1 MSFRAKENSCNSES
15 ALVRLHC
22 PHKNCDKFYVNKKN
36 LNEHFRLNPSHKPDS
51 LVTTRVRITAKECA
65 EKFLDDE
72 KNPYSRNVRVKEL
85 CKLLT
90 DEELQLYALPR
101 ITKIVTPVDYLLQET
116 TGTLNDVHQK
126 LVKLKNDLY
135 SRYPEFNSLFCQGSP
150 PETSPREKLAEIVQS
165 NLPHSC
171 DWIIELGN
179 GTLFKDVIMP
189 KVFQREYHAFEEFS
203 CGMVGAFGIGQKD
216 VQDTLRNK
224 WGKKLETVI
233 GINPI

>member
-1 MSFRAKENSCNSES
+1 MAFRAKENSCNSET

-51 LVTTRVRITAKECA
+51 LVTTRIRITAKECA
-65 EKFLDDE
+65 EKFLNDE

-101 ITKIVTPVDYLLQET
+101 IAKIVTPVDYLLQET

-126 LVKLKNDLY
+126 LVK
-135 SRYPEFNSLFCQGSP
+135 RGE
-150 PETSPREKLAEIVQS
+150 
-165 NLPHSC
+165 
-171 DWIIELGN
+171 
-179 GTLFKDVIMP
+179 
-189 KVFQREYHAFEEFS
+189 
-203 CGMVGAFGIGQKD
+203 
-216 VQDTLRNK
+216 
-224 WGKKLETVI
+224 
-233 GINPI
+233 